1 MSNKTAQVLNR
12 RGQIQIIKTFIDNK
26 ESVCPWLYAVGIG
39 IAELL
44 VIVNPRAGVL
54 LHMLILA
61 GLLINS
67 AAAYGQPRSKLY
79 VALILGPLIRI
90 LSLSLPLAQ
99 FPMIYWYAAVSLPL
113 LTAALVAARLNGYSL
128 ADVGLRLGDLRK
140 NAFIHILACLSG
152 IPLGIAEYFIL
163 RPAPLFEPFNLVGFI
178 LPALIFLVCTGFT
191 EEVIFRGIMQKAAND
206 FLGPKHTIFLIS
218 FIFAVLHITHISF
231 IDVIFVFAI
240 AVYFTMLVNR
250 TGSILGVTFA
260 HGITNIG
267 LYLIWPFIL

>member
-163 RPAPLFEPFNLVGFI
+163 HPAPLFESFNLVGFI

-260 HGITNIG
+260 HGIINIG

>member
-12 RGQIQIIKTFIDNK
+12 LGQIQIIKTFIDNK

-178 LPALIFLVCTGFT
+178 VPALIFLVCTGFT

-206 FLGPKHTIFLIS
+206 FLGPKHSIFLIS
-218 FIFAVLHITHISF
+218 FMFAVLHITHISF
-231 IDVIFVFAI
+231 IDVIFVFAV
-240 AVYFTMLVNR
+240 AVYFTMLVKR
-250 TGSILGVTFA
+250 TGSILGVTIA
-260 HGITNIG
+260 HGITNTG

>member
-260 HGITNIG
+260 HGIINIG